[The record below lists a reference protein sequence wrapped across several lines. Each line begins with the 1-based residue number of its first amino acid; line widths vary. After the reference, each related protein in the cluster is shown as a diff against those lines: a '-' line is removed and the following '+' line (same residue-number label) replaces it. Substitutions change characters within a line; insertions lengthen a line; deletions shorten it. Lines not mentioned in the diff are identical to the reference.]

1 MFIQSGTDLAVPLR
15 SDQGRDWEVPE
26 REHCMEPGGAQE
38 LRLLGLRRAKVPHTV
53 TEPEDRQV
61 CLLTGFTIFE
71 NYLYNATSIKPKL
84 INDLGPE

>member
-1 MFIQSGTDLAVPLR
+1 
-15 SDQGRDWEVPE
+15 
-26 REHCMEPGGAQE
+26 MEPGGAQE

-71 NYLYNATSIKPKL
+71 NYLSNGTTVKPKL
-84 INDLGPE
+84 INDLGRESLDHITFNEQFNRTKVKNRLRIKIAY